1 MIAQKE
7 KITSKL
13 ILNYGN
19 MPEDIM
25 KVDKTFF
32 QTCSSFSTNSVHGCF
47 ASGIKLVFILFLN
60 VKLCKGRNTCIS
72 YMCNRIHPK
81 IISRI
86 SKNLISTRTNK
97 FSTMFL

>member
-47 ASGIKLVFILFLN
+47 ASGIPLVITRFQRSKIYAHYQKLILGSSGISSPPRPIDLKVLKCFL
-60 VKLCKGRNTCIS
+60 
-72 YMCNRIHPK
+72 
-81 IISRI
+81 
-86 SKNLISTRTNK
+86 
-97 FSTMFL
+97 